1 MGKKKAEEM
10 EKQRARFIAGALQRG
25 FPQKKIEKIF
35 DLMAQFAGYGFNKSH
50 SAAYAFLAYVTAYL
64 KAHYPVDFMAA
75 LLTSETGNTAKV
87 VKYINECRD
96 MGITVLPPDVNASD
110 WNFTPDGPAI
120 RFGLGA
126 VKNLGHG
133 AVEAIRKAR
142 EETGRFRTL
151 YEFCEKV
158 DLSGLN
164 RRMLESLI
172 RAGAMDSL
180 EGNRAQLFA
189 AVESAMEAGQRAWR
203 DRESGQ
209 AGLFGEMGGDDPD
222 TEKPLPD
229 IPDWTLPEKLTG
241 EKELL
246 GFYVTGHPLD
256 QYDEKVR
263 DLATY
268 QSNGLEGLEKGVEV
282 ALCGILTGI
291 QRKRNREQKPWAA
304 MQIEDRSGSVEG
316 LCFATAFER
325 LSNMVVEDKPMLVR
339 GLVLPEEGAPPK
351 VSIQDLIPLEVARVP
366 MPSVISIRVWLG
378 RNGTEK
384 ADALHQLFARKPGDT
399 QVRLKLD
406 MPREFSVILDVPAKV
421 RPDRE
426 FRGEV
431 EKICGEGAIENLAM

>member
-1 MGKKKAEEM
+1 M
-10 EKQRARFIAGALQRG
+10 EKQRARFIAGALERG

-268 QSNGLEGLEKGVEV
+268 QTNGLEGLEKGVEV